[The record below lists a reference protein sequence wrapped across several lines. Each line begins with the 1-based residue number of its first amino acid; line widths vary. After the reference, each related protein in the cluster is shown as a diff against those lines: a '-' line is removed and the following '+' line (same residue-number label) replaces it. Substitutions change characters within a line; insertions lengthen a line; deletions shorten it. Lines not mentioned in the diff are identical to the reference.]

1 VTQLAMRFLSKVV
14 LLSLMPGG
22 ILFAAPVI
30 PGLNG
35 KHPLDEAKTGH
46 LLMEELRCA
55 ACHELPGAT
64 TMKLAPDLSEA
75 GSRLD
80 LDYLMRYLTD
90 PHEVHPGTTM
100 PDVLGGLPKAEKAK
114 VSESISHYL
123 RSLTSE
129 EGQAKEVTGDA
140 KLGREI
146 FHEVGCV
153 ACHAPEGKGSD
164 KAKSLAHISGKYL
177 EGALASFL
185 LDPLKVRPSGRMPN
199 MNLTSAEAGGLEAY
213 LGGKAG
219 KPVKPDAKLVALGKA
234 NFEKY
239 DCVACHTMGNA
250 KPVTG
255 PKLQEVDLKK
265 GCFVGKGANYQ
276 LSDGQAKAI
285 ASALE
290 KPVKFSDEDRVQM
303 KLTQLNC
310 IACHTR
316 DDFGGV
322 AEEIDEFF
330 HTTEEALGDAA
341 RIPPPLTKIGGKLK
355 PEWMNKV
362 LYDGLSVRP
371 YMKTRMP
378 QFGREA
384 LEGLPEIL
392 AEVDELRQVDLPPP
406 NRQEQPMVR
415 NGGHLLL
422 GTEGLNCISCHNY
435 NGKESPAMK
444 GYDLIL
450 TYQRLQP
457 GWFYEFMKNPAKHRP
472 GIIMPNY
479 WPDGKAVQTE
489 IMGGDTHEQLRAL
502 WHQFSLGR
510 SARDPKGL
518 QSKPNKLEVS
528 DEVRVYRGRSR
539 VAGFRGLAVGFPG
552 GLNYAFNLENGALSA
567 IWKGEYL
574 TANWRSQGAGD
585 FNPSERSIQLAQ
597 DVAFLQ
603 LKDSGLT
610 WPLKPVMTKENPV
623 NPNPLYPKNLGYAFR
638 GYALG
643 KDGNP
648 TLRYLCGEIA
658 IEDRFEV
665 KSEKV
670 LNRRFSFDA
679 KQAGVLHFRA
689 LTGKIINE
697 SDGVFKTTDLRLTL
711 GSEVKTILRSSGVNG
726 GQELLM
732 KIPLGPEKNT
742 YSIDY
747 EILR

>member
-1 VTQLAMRFLSKVV
+1 GLGMRFLSKVV
-14 LLSLMPGG
+14 FLSLMPGG
-22 ILFAAPVI
+22 VLLASPVI
-30 PGLNG
+30 PGLHG

-46 LLMEELRCA
+46 VLIEELRCA
-55 ACHELPGAT
+55 ACHEIPVAAA
-64 TMKLAPDLSEA
+64 MKTAPDLSEA
-75 GSRLD
+75 GSRLN
-80 LDYLMRYLTD
+80 LDYLKQYLAD
-90 PHEVHPGTTM
+90 PHKVHPGTTM
-100 PDVLGGLPKAEKAK
+100 PDVLSGLPEAEKMK

-123 RSLTSE
+123 MSLTSSAE
-129 EGQAKEVTGDA
+129 QSKSLVGNAKTGHEV
-140 KLGREI
+140 

-153 ACHAPEGKGSD
+153 ACHAPESKGPD
-164 KAKSLAHISGKYL
+164 KAKSLAHISGKYQK
-177 EGALASFL
+177 GALAGFL
-185 LDPLKVRPSGRMPN
+185 LDPLKVRSSGRMPN
-199 MNLTSAEAGGLEAY
+199 MNLSSLEAGALEAY
-213 LGGKAG
+213 FGAKTAEPS
-219 KPVKPDAKLVALGKA
+219 KPNAKLVELGKE

-239 DCVACHTMGNA
+239 NCVACHTVGGA
-250 KPVTG
+250 KAAAG
-255 PKLQEVDLKK
+255 PKLENVDLNK
-265 GCFVGKGANYQ
+265 GCFVGKGADYQ
-276 LSDGQAKAI
+276 LSNDHSKAI
-285 ASALE
+285 AAALE
-290 KPVKFSDEDRVQM
+290 KPVKFSDEDRVNM

-322 AEEIDEFF
+322 AGEIDEFF

-378 QFGREA
+378 QFGRRA

-392 AEVDELRQVDLPPP
+392 AKVDKIPQVDLPPP

-435 NGKESPAMK
+435 NGKESPGMK

-518 QSKPNKLEVS
+518 QSKPNKLEVA
-528 DEVRVYRGRSR
+528 EKVRVYRGRSR
-539 VAGFRGLAVGFPG
+539 VAGFRGLAVGYPG

-567 IWKGEYL
+567 IWKGEYVS
-574 TANWRSQGAGD
+574 ANWRSQGAGD

-603 LKDSGLT
+603 AKDSSGK

-623 NPNPLYPKNLGYAFR
+623 NPDPLYPKNRGYAFR
-638 GYALG
+638 GYSLS

-648 TLRYLCGEIA
+648 TLRYRCGEIE

-670 LNRRFSFDA
+670 LTRSFGFDTQ
-679 KQAGVLHFRA
+679 QAGDLHFRA
-689 LTGKIINE
+689 LTGKIFRV
-697 SDGVFKTTDLRLTL
+697 SDGVFKTADLSLSL
-711 GSEVKTILRSSGVNG
+711 GSAETILRPSAVDGE
-726 GQELLM
+726 QELLV
-732 KIPLGPEKNT
+732 KIPLAPKNNT

>member
-1 VTQLAMRFLSKVV
+1 MRFLSAAVV
-14 LLSLMPGG
+14 LSLMQAG
-22 ILFAAPVI
+22 ILLAAPVI

-35 KHPLDEAKTGH
+35 NHPLDEAKTGH
-46 LLMEELRCA
+46 LLIEELRCA
-55 ACHELPGAT
+55 ACHEVPVAT

-80 LDYLMRYLTD
+80 LDYLKRYLED
-90 PHEVHPGTTM
+90 PHKVHPGTTM
-100 PDVLGGLPKAEKAK
+100 PDVLGCLPDAEKAK

-123 RSLTSE
+123 MSLTSE
-129 EGQAKEVTGDA
+129 EVQVKAMTGDA
-140 KLGREI
+140 KLGHEI
-146 FHEVGCV
+146 FHEIGCIS
-153 ACHAPEGKGSD
+153 CHVPQRKNSERG
-164 KAKSLAHISGKYL
+164 KSLGHIGGKYQQ
-177 EGALASFL
+177 GALARFL

-199 MNLTSAEAGGLEAY
+199 MNLSSSEASALEAF

-219 KPVKPDAKLVALGKA
+219 KPAKPDAKLVALGKA

-250 KPVTG
+250 EAAKG
-255 PKLQEVDLKK
+255 PKLQNIDLKK
-265 GCFVGKGANYQ
+265 GCFTGKGANYQ
-276 LSDGQAKAI
+276 LSDDQAKAI
-285 ASALE
+285 ALALE
-290 KPVKFSDEDRVQM
+290 KPVFFSDEARIEM

-355 PEWMNKV
+355 PEWLNKV

-378 QFGREA
+378 QFGRTA
-384 LEGLPEIL
+384 LEGLPEVL
-392 AEVDELRQVDLPPP
+392 AKIDKLPQVDLPPP

-435 NGKESPAMK
+435 NGKESPGMK

-489 IMGGDTHEQLRAL
+489 IMGGDTHEQLRSL

-518 QSKPNKLEVS
+518 QSKPNKLEVNNK
-528 DEVRVYRGRSR
+528 VRVYRGRSR

-552 GLNYAFNLENGALSA
+552 GLNYAFNLENGVLSA

-585 FNPSERSIQLAQ
+585 FNPSERPIQLAQ
-597 DVAFLQ
+597 DVAFLRP
-603 LKDSGLT
+603 KDSGLK

-623 NPNPLYPKNLGYAFR
+623 NPDPLYPKNLGYAFR

-643 KDGNP
+643 KNGNP
-648 TLRYLCGEIA
+648 TLRYLCGEVA

-665 KSEKV
+665 ESEKI
-670 LNRRFSFDA
+670 LKRRFDFDA
-679 KQAGVLHFRA
+679 KKPGVLHFRA
-689 LTGKIINE
+689 LTGQIVSE
-697 SDGVFKTTDLRLTL
+697 SGGVFKTADLRLTL
-711 GSEVKTILRSSGVNG
+711 GSEVETVLRSIGVDG
-726 GQELLM
+726 EQELLM

>member
-1 VTQLAMRFLSKVV
+1 MRFLRKVV
-14 LLSLMPGG
+14 FLSLMPGSA
-22 ILFAAPVI
+22 LLASPLI
-30 PGLNG
+30 PGLQG
-35 KHPLDEAKTGH
+35 KHPLDEAKTGQV
-46 LLMEELRCA
+46 LIEELRCA
-55 ACHELPGAT
+55 ACHEVPGLTA
-64 TMKLAPDLSEA
+64 MKMAPDLSEA
-75 GSRLD
+75 GSRLN
-80 LDYLMRYLTD
+80 LAYLKRYLAD
-90 PHEVHPGTTM
+90 PHKVHPGTTM
-100 PDVLGGLPKAEKAK
+100 PDVLGGLPEVEKTK

-123 RSLTSE
+123 MSLKRKVDDE
-129 EGQAKEVTGDA
+129 AVLLGKAER
-140 KLGREI
+140 GREI
-146 FHEVGCV
+146 YHEVGCV
-153 ACHAPEGKGSD
+153 ACHGAGDAQGAGSL
-164 KAKSLAHISGKYL
+164 SHVRGKYQTGEL
-177 EGALASFL
+177 SGFL
-185 LDPLKVRPSGRMPN
+185 GDPLKVRRSGRMPD
-199 MNLTSAEAGGLEAY
+199 LKLGSGETADLEAY
-213 LGGKAG
+213 LAG
-219 KPVKPDAKLVALGKA
+219 WQKPEAGNLDPNLVKVGKA

-239 DCVACHTMGNA
+239 NCAACHDMGDA
-250 KPVTG
+250 RSSKG
-255 PKLQEVDLKK
+255 PKLQNVELTK
-265 GCFVGKGANYQ
+265 GCFVGKGADYQ
-276 LSDGQAKAI
+276 LSDDQGKAI
-285 ASALE
+285 AAALE
-290 KPVKFSDEDRVQM
+290 KPVKFSNGDRVKM

-310 IACHTR
+310 IACHSR

-322 AEEIDEFF
+322 AGEIDEFF

-341 RIPPPLTKIGGKLK
+341 RIPPPLTRIGGKLK

-378 QFGREA
+378 QYGREA
-384 LEGLPEIL
+384 LEGLPELL
-392 AEVDELRQVDLPPP
+392 AKVDKMPQVDLPPP
-406 NRQEQPMVR
+406 DRQEQPMVR

-422 GTEGLNCISCHNY
+422 GTDGLNCISCHNY
-435 NGKESPAMK
+435 NGKESPGMK

-489 IMGGDTHEQLRAL
+489 IMGGDTHEQLWAL

-518 QSKPNKLEVS
+518 QSKPNQLEVT
-528 DEVRVYRGRSR
+528 DKVRVYRGRSR

-567 IWKGEYL
+567 IWKGGYVS
-574 TANWRSQGAGD
+574 ANWRSQGAGD

-603 LKDSGLT
+603 AKDSKDK
-610 WPLKPVMTKENPV
+610 WPLMPVMTKENPV
-623 NPNPLYPKNLGYAFR
+623 NPDPLYPKNLGYAFK

-658 IEDRFEV
+658 IEDRFEA

-670 LNRRFSFDA
+670 LSRKFSFDTR
-679 KQAGVLHFRA
+679 QAGVLHFRA
-689 LTGKIINE
+689 LTGKITKE
-697 SDGVFKTTDLRLTL
+697 ADGVYRTADLRLLL
-711 GSEVKTILRSSGVNG
+711 GNAETILRPSGVDG
-726 GQELLM
+726 EEELLV
-732 KIPLGPEKNT
+732 KIPLVPKNNT

>member
-1 VTQLAMRFLSKVV
+1 MTDLDMRFLGKLV

-22 ILFAAPVI
+22 ALFASPMI
-30 PGLNG
+30 PGFQG
-35 KHPLDEAKTGH
+35 KHPLDQARKGH
-46 LLMEELRCA
+46 VLIEELRCA
-55 ACHELPGAT
+55 ACHEVPGSVA
-64 TMKLAPDLSEA
+64 MKAAPDLSEA
-75 GSRLD
+75 GSRLT
-80 LDYLMRYLTD
+80 LGYLKRYLVD
-90 PHEVHPGTTM
+90 PHKVHPGTTM
-100 PDVLGGLPKAEKAK
+100 PDVLGGLPEAEKAK

-123 RSLTSE
+123 MSLKRAVEDEPVILGKSDK
-129 EGQAKEVTGDA
+129 GKE
-140 KLGREI
+140 I
-146 FHEVGCV
+146 YHEVGCV
-153 ACHAPEGKGSD
+153 ACHGAGDAKGG
-164 KAKSLAHISGKYL
+164 KSLSHVRGKYQIG
-177 EGALASFL
+177 ELAKFL
-185 LDPLKVRPSGRMPN
+185 GDPLKVRKSGRMPDL
-199 MNLTSAEAGGLEAY
+199 NLSSDEAAQLEAY
-213 LGGKAG
+213 LAG
-219 KPVKPDAKLVALGKA
+219 AKKPEPEEIDLNLVKLGKA
-234 NFEKY
+234 NFEKFN
-239 DCVACHTMGNA
+239 CVSCHDMGSG
-250 KPVTG
+250 KKQVG
-255 PKLQEVDLKK
+255 PKLLNVDLKK
-265 GCFVGKGANYQ
+265 GCFVGKGADFQ
-276 LSDGQAKAI
+276 LADEQAKAI
-285 ASALE
+285 AAVLE
-290 KPVKFSDEDRVQM
+290 KPVRFSDEDRVKM

-316 DDFGGV
+316 NDFGGV

-330 HTTEEALGDAA
+330 HTTEEALGDSA

-378 QFGREA
+378 QFGRDA
-384 LEGLPEIL
+384 LEGLPELL
-392 AEVDELRQVDLPPP
+392 AKVDEMPQVDLPPP
-406 NRQEQPMVR
+406 NRQESPMVR

-435 NGKESPAMK
+435 NGKESPGMK

-472 GIIMPNY
+472 GIIMPSY
-479 WPDGKAVQTE
+479 WPNGKAVQTE

-518 QSKPNKLEVS
+518 QSKPNKLEVA
-528 DEVRVYRGRSR
+528 DRVRVYRGRSR

-567 IWKGEYL
+567 IWKGGYVS
-574 TANWRSQGAGD
+574 ANWRSQGAGD
-585 FNPSERSIQLAQ
+585 FNPSERSIPLAQ
-597 DVAFLQ
+597 DVAFL
-603 LKDSGLT
+603 LPKDSGGK
-610 WPLKPVMTKENPV
+610 WPLKPVMTKENPE

-648 TLRYLCGEIA
+648 TLRYRCGEIG
-658 IEDRFEV
+658 IEDRFEA

-670 LNRRFSFDA
+670 LSRTFNFDA
-679 KQAGVLHFRA
+679 RQAGLLHFRA
-689 LTGKIINE
+689 LTGKITKE
-697 SDGVFKTTDLRLTL
+697 SDGVFKTADLRLSL
-711 GSEVKTILRSSGVNG
+711 GAAETILRDSAVEGE
-726 GQELLM
+726 QELLV
-732 KIPLGPEKNT
+732 KIPLVPKNNT